1 MCSRSHYIRPLLQ
14 QRAFGPLEVSKQ
26 QRMENKTSAS
36 SSEEATTAEQTERS
50 YAHYTQSADLAFDPM
65 KELNLPESYE
75 EVTSRFR
82 RLQGSR
88 AMEVLN

>member
-1 MCSRSHYIRPLLQ
+1 MKMTNN
-14 QRAFGPLEVSKQ
+14 VSPNAEAEPTEQ
-26 QRMENKTSAS
+26 
-36 SSEEATTAEQTERS
+36 SEERS
-50 YAHYTQSADLAFDPM
+50 YAEYISNKELAFDPM
-65 KELNLPESYE
+65 KELNLPSSYE